1 MSTDEIIEAENEEN
15 ETIGAAEE
23 IVNDVDSAAHSTYK
37 VPKISDDAVKHHL
50 SGMYQNWFL
59 DYASYVIL
67 ERAVPDI
74 YDGLKPVQRRILH
87 SMKRLDDGRYNKVA
101 NIVGHT
107 MQFHPHGDASIGD
120 ALVQLGQ
127 KDLLIDC
134 QGNWGN
140 ILTGDGAA
148 APRYIEARLSKFALE
163 TVFNPKTTEWR
174 SSYDGR
180 NKEPITLPV
189 KFPLLLAQ
197 GVEGIAVGLNSKILP
212 HNFNELCDA
221 CIAYLRDEEFVLL
234 PDFQTGG
241 SIDVAKYNDGE
252 RGGAVK
258 VRAKIG
264 KLDNKTLVITE
275 IPFGSNT
282 SKLIESI
289 IRASDKGK
297 IKIRKV
303 DDNTSANV
311 EILVQLQPGISSDKT
326 IDALYAFTDCELSIS
341 PNCCVIHD
349 NKPRFLGVSEML
361 RISCDHTKELLKAE
375 LEIQKAELLEQLF
388 FTSLEKIFIENRI
401 YKDKGFED
409 SNSQDAVIEHIDKR
423 LEPFKKDFIREITRE
438 DFLKLLEIKMMR
450 ITKFDTDKANDTL
463 ISIQKKID
471 EIDHYL
477 AHLVQFTITWYEG
490 LKSKY
495 GKDFPRRTEIRN
507 FETIVAAK
515 VVEAN
520 EKLYVNYEEGFIG
533 TSLRKD
539 EFVCNCS
546 DIDDV
551 IIFFKDGKYKVVK
564 VADKIFVG
572 KNILHVD
579 VFKKNDKRTVYNCVY
594 RDGKAGPYYIKRFA
608 VNGITRD
615 KEYDITQGTVGS
627 KVIYFTMNPNGEA
640 EVIRVT
646 LKPKPRLFKLN
657 FEKDFSDIAIK
668 GRQSMGN
675 ILTKNDIQK
684 ITLKQK
690 GGSTLGGRKVWFD
703 RDVLRLNYDNRG
715 EFLGEF
721 LSEDLILV
729 VSAKGDYYTSNF
741 DLNNHYDKD
750 ILVIEKFDSNKVWT
764 VALWDAEQKFYYLKR
779 FQFEASQKLQ
789 NFLGENAESRLM
801 LMTDVDYPRFEVIMG
816 GNDAYRETLVID
828 GEEFISV
835 KSFKAKGKRLTTF
848 EVETINELEPVRF
861 KEKPEESS
869 SESNG
874 DEGFEENEETD
885 EEITEVIIV
894 EEENSTTTEISENAP
909 KIILEKGEIEVIE
922 TPNIVPKTKKIK
934 EKPLEKVKPV
944 EPQPTESE
952 ATTEKPK
959 KEKPAKTV
967 QNDSVL
973 PDDIVGGQ
981 RADENDGQL
990 TLF

>member
-15 ETIGAAEE
+15 ETPGAAEE
-23 IVNDVDSAAHSTYK
+23 IVNDAGSAAHSNYK
-37 VPKISDDAVKHHL
+37 VPKISDEAVKHHL

-127 KDLLIDC
+127 KDLLVDC

-180 NKEPITLPV
+180 NKEPIALPV

-221 CIAYLRDEEFVLL
+221 SIAYLKGEDFVLF

-241 SIDVAKYNDGE
+241 SIDVARYNDGE

-258 VRAKIG
+258 IRAKIS
-264 KLDNKTLVITE
+264 KVDNKTLVITE

-289 IRASDKGK
+289 IKASDKGK

-311 EILVQLQPGISSDKT
+311 EILIQLQPGVSSDKT

-361 RISCDHTKELLKAE
+361 RISVDHTKDLLQAE
-375 LEIQKAELLEQLF
+375 LEIQRAELLEQLF

-401 YKDKGFED
+401 YKDKGFEE
-409 SNSQDAVIEHIDKR
+409 STSQDEVIAHIDKR
-423 LEPFKKDFIREITRE
+423 LEPFKKDFIREVTRE
-438 DFLKLLEIKMMR
+438 DILKLLEIKMMR

-463 ISIQKKID
+463 IALQKKID
-471 EIDHYL
+471 EVNYQL
-477 AHLVQFTITWYEG
+477 QNLVDYTIFWFDN
-490 LKSKY
+490 LKNKY

-520 EKLYVNYEEGFIG
+520 EKLYVNYDEGFIG
-533 TSLRKD
+533 TALRKD
-539 EFVCNCS
+539 EFVSNCS
-546 DIDDV
+546 DMDDI
-551 IIFFKDGKYKVVK
+551 IIFFKDGKYKIVK
-564 VADKIFVG
+564 VAEKIFVG
-572 KNILHVD
+572 KNILYLN
-579 VFKKNDKRTVYNCVY
+579 VFKKNDKRTIYNAVY
-594 RDGKAGPYYIKRFA
+594 RDGKNGPHYIKRFA

-615 KEYDITQGTVGS
+615 KEYDITQGTAGS
-627 KVIYFTMNPNGEA
+627 RVVYFTANPNAEA
-640 EVIRVT
+640 EVIRIT
-646 LKPKPRLFKLN
+646 LKPKPRLFKLV
-657 FEKDFSDIAIK
+657 FEKDFSEIAIK

-675 ILTKNDIQK
+675 LLTKNEVQK
-684 ITLKQK
+684 ITLKAK
-690 GGSTLGGRKVWFD
+690 GGSTLGGRQVWFD

-715 EFLGEF
+715 EYLGEF
-721 LSEDLILV
+721 LSEDVILV
-729 VSAKGDYYTSNF
+729 VSSKGDYYCSNF
-741 DLNNHYDKD
+741 DLNNHYEKD
-750 ILVIEKFDSNKVWT
+750 ILVMEKFDSNKVWS
-764 VALWDAEQKFYYLKR
+764 VALYDAEQKFYYLKR
-779 FQFEASQKLQ
+779 FQFEASQKKQ
-789 NFLGENAESRLM
+789 NFLGDNAESRLL
-801 LMTDVDYPRFEVIMG
+801 LMTDVDYPRVEVIFG
-816 GNDAYRETLVID
+816 GNDAYREALVID
-828 GEEFISV
+828 AEEFIGV

-848 EVETINELEPVRF
+848 EVESINELEPVRF
-861 KEKPEESS
+861 KTEYTEENTTDNSNSENGDDTDEGNETEPTESS
-869 SESNG
+869 AETVTNES
-874 DEGFEENEETD
+874 DEEVSPAESTTVTEETD
-885 EEITEVIIV
+885 IASAEIKTE
-894 EEENSTTTEISENAP
+894 
-909 KIILEKGEIEVIE
+909 
-922 TPNIVPKTKKIK
+922 
-934 EKPLEKVKPV
+934 
-944 EPQPTESE
+944 
-952 ATTEKPK
+952 
-959 KEKPAKTV
+959 EKPAKPKKAKTTKQV
-967 QNDSVL
+967 ENDSVL
-973 PDDIVGGQ
+973 PDDMIDQNKIIDDVT
-981 RADENDGQL
+981 GQL
-990 TLF
+990 SLF